1 MTLRDVA
8 RAAGVSM
15 ATVSRSLNG
24 STLIPETTR
33 KRIRGIAD
41 QLGFEF
47 NAHARSLITRKVGTI
62 GIILPP
68 DFDRFGVNHYH
79 GTLHN
84 ALRSVLECN
93 DIDLIVAFLN
103 NHFTGGNNVRKLV
116 GRKKVDGLI
125 IVQPVFESDLVE
137 FLRSKEMPFV
147 FSHYPPPE
155 DCPDDVDV
163 IYPDNEQGGFLAG
176 RHIAGLGRKRILC
189 IASQGKR
196 EHEYEWDLRLEGV
209 RRGLT
214 EGGAGLRERDL
225 LRGDMT
231 MESGYDLVMS
241 VKKSLGSYDGIVAL
255 NDLMAIGAILAIR
268 EVGLRIPQDI
278 AVVGYDDTD
287 LASCMRPTLTTIHQP
302 REELSLVTCERL
314 LELIRTSHA
323 GRAGRAG
330 RSPRPARGARSARA
344 SRGPR
349 VPDAARRIVLT
360 PKLVV
365 RETTGGEAAAR

>member
-1 MTLRDVA
+1 MNSVNASVCKEMTLRDVA
-8 RAAGVSM
+8 KAAGVSM
-15 ATVSRSLNG
+15 ATVSRSLND

-33 KRIRGIAD
+33 KRVRGIAD

-47 NAHARSLITRKVGTI
+47 NSHARSLITRRVGTI

-68 DFDRFGVNHYH
+68 DFDRFGVNLYH

-84 ALRSVLECN
+84 SLRSVLECN

-116 GRKKVDGLI
+116 SRKKVDGLI
-125 IVQPVFESDLVE
+125 IVQPVFERELVE

-155 DCPDDVDV
+155 NCPDDVDV
-163 IYPDNEQGGFLAG
+163 IYPDNEYGGFLAA

-189 IASQGKR
+189 IASTGGR
-196 EHEYEWDLRLEGV
+196 EHEREWDLRLDGV
-209 RRGLT
+209 RRGLSESKVT
-214 EGGAGLRERDL
+214 LGTKDL

-231 MESGYDLVMS
+231 MESGYDLVMG
-241 VKKSLGSYDGIVAL
+241 VRGFLREYDGIIAL

-268 EVGLRIPQDI
+268 EIGLRIPEDI
-278 AVVGYDDTD
+278 AVLGYDDTD

-314 LELIRTSHA
+314 LELVQTSHA
-323 GRAGRAG
+323 GRNSRSGRM
-330 RSPRPARGARSARA
+330 PRP
-344 SRGPR
+344 
-349 VPDAARRIVLT
+349 ARRIVLT
-360 PKLVV
+360 PKLVI
-365 RETTGGEAAAR
+365 RETTGG